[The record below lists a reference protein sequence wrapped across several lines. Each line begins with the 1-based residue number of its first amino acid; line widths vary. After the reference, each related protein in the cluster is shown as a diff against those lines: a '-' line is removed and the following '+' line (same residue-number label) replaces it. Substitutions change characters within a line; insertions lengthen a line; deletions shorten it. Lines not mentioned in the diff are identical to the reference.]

1 MSWGIL
7 VAFILASC
15 APAVAVVLSTE
26 TAIPEATILLPT
38 TTLIPPTL
46 TFVPTPKPTTTL
58 IPPTLTVVPTPK
70 PENIKDAKD
79 LSKWID
85 DYVHAYGGKI
95 VFNGVEMDTNQ
106 LADEIRKN
114 SGEFVS
120 EKTVNGIDY
129 SLLVVNDIPLAIRQ
143 GSGKWQKVT
152 IKILADWHGLK
163 IGSFF
168 GGNNTTDQ
176 DFQNILKIQKQ
187 EFNLGAIYQ
196 GMDCCVENQRGI
208 YTLDVTRYLVKE
220 AKKSNMVLVFH
231 PLVWSWEIPNWLR
244 NTESI
249 YLWRDS
255 LKEYIQTVIP
265 QITKGTRPIVVV
277 VNEYKNPKDI
287 IYQKL
292 GADYLEMAYQEAR
305 TASPSAILIYNDYL
319 NETTTGSRYR
329 LTMDVVKTLSA
340 KSLLDG
346 VGLEMH
352 LSGSTPPSKADV
364 ILAMRSYGLPI
375 YITEFDVNMRDVHGD
390 TNTRLITQAQIYKS
404 IVDACIESQ
413 VCKVIIPFQIGDKFS
428 VWENDPKFDG
438 YSKNADPTIYDDHL
452 RPKPAYYAIV
462 QSLYEHV
469 P

>member
-1 MSWGIL
+1 MKRKMLWVIL

-15 APAVAVVLSTE
+15 APAVAVVPSTE
-26 TAIPEATILLPT
+26 TAIPEATIPLPT
-38 TTLIPPTL
+38 
-46 TFVPTPKPTTTL
+46 VTL
-58 IPPTLTVVPTPK
+58 IPPTLTVVPTPT
-70 PENIKDAKD
+70 PENIADAKD

-95 VFNGVEMDTNQ
+95 VVNGVEMDANQ

-114 SGEFVS
+114 SGEFIS
-120 EKTVNGIDY
+120 AKAVNGIDY
-129 SLLVVNDIPLAIRQ
+129 SLLVVNDTPLAIRQ

-196 GMDCCVENQRGI
+196 GMDCCVENQKGI
-208 YTLDVTRYLVKE
+208 YTLNVTRYLVKE
-220 AKKSNMVLVFH
+220 AKNSQLSLVFH

-244 NTESI
+244 STESKDV
-249 YLWRDS
+249 WSDS

-265 QITKGTRPIVVV
+265 EIKGINPIVVV

-292 GADYLEMAYQEAR
+292 GADYLEMAFQEVR
-305 TASPSAILIYNDYL
+305 TTSPSATLIYNDYL
-319 NETTTGSRYR
+319 NETTTGSRYQ

-352 LSGSTPPSKADV
+352 LSGSTPPSKDDV
-364 ILAMRSYGLPI
+364 ILAMKSYGLPI

-390 TNTRLITQAQIYKS
+390 TNSRLIKQAQIYKS
-404 IVDACIESQ
+404 IVDACVESQ
-413 VCKVIIPFQIGDKFS
+413 VCKVIIPFQLGDKFS

-438 YSKNADPTIYDDHL
+438 YSKNADPTIYDDDL

-462 QSLYEHV
+462 QSLYEHI